1 MNTPGNYTLTYSATD
16 PAGNIGSASRSV
28 HVVDTTKPSI
38 TLIGANPLTVE
49 CHTSFT
55 DPGATASDN
64 CAGNLTSAITVT
76 GSVNANAVGTYTLT
90 YNVSDPSGNAA
101 TPVTRTVNV
110 VDTTPPTITLNGANP
125 MTVECHSVFTD
136 PGATASDSCAGSL
149 TITKSGSV
157 DTSTPGNY
165 TITYSAIDPSS
176 NTQTITRTVK
186 VMDTVKPTIAL
197 IGDNPM
203 VVAMNGTF
211 NDPGATASD
220 SCGGNLTSQIVR
232 TGSVN
237 SNAVGTY
244 TLTYNVSDPSGN
256 AATPVTRT
264 VKVQYSSSCGHVI
277 LPPINPD
284 GSSVFKAGS
293 TVPAKFR
300 VCDANGYSVGTPGVV
315 SMFKLVTMIAGT
327 ASTSVNEDVISTTP
341 DPYFRW
347 DETAQQWIFNISTKG
362 MAKNMT
368 YVYLIT
374 LNDGSTIQFQFGLK

>member
-1 MNTPGNYTLTYSATD
+1 
-16 PAGNIGSASRSV
+16 
-28 HVVDTTKPSI
+28 
-38 TLIGANPLTVE
+38 
-49 CHTSFT
+49 
-55 DPGATASDN
+55 
-64 CAGNLTSAITVT
+64 
-76 GSVNANAVGTYTLT
+76 
-90 YNVSDPSGNAA
+90 
-101 TPVTRTVNV
+101 
-110 VDTTPPTITLNGANP
+110 